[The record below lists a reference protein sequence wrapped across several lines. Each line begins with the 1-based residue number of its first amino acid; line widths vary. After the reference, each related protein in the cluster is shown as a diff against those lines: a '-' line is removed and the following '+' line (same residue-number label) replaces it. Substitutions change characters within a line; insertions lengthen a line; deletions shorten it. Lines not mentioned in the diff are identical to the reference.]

1 MVPQLS
7 EPGPVIT
14 TEPPR
19 PQQQKPHFSPQG
31 SGPGLT
37 TAETAP
43 GSLDGLGTAPRLAR
57 SLAFRRGPRRSRR
70 SEAGLGGRGGYRAGR
85 ASGRSGLRS
94 WVLGE
99 ATRGPGNNSRGAP
112 RRPLS
117 RKPPRPGAGR
127 AAWAAEAKEPS
138 SLRTT
143 GPALPRERGA
153 PRSPTCTA
161 VSEVSSPASPL
172 PRPGCDWL
180 PPLSRYLFFKSE
192 RRPVRAAPPSRP
204 SRPRGPA
211 PRAVTRCLRT
221 QRTQSAEQGPGSR
234 YRGGGGRAGDVK

>member
-14 TEPPR
+14 TEPPT

-70 SEAGLGGRGGYRAGR
+70 SEAGLGGRGGHRAGR

-112 RRPLS
+112 RRPQS
-117 RKPPRPGAGR
+117 RKPPRPSAGR

-138 SLRTT
+138 SMQTT
-143 GPALPRERGA
+143 GPALPRERSA

-172 PRPGCDWL
+172 QRPTRCSVFWGHRGQQKQLSSDSCWEFL
-180 PPLSRYLFFKSE
+180 GMQKLPSQSLTEESSRTRPPPLIPICSE
-192 RRPVRAAPPSRP
+192 
-204 SRPRGPA
+204 
-211 PRAVTRCLRT
+211 
-221 QRTQSAEQGPGSR
+221 
-234 YRGGGGRAGDVK
+234 